1 MHEVGDPAPDG
12 GADVADDAHDA
23 AVPLTPQRGCLRMKY
38 SRGGSNRI
46 GVNKTSANICAIDIM
61 DFRFPNCV
69 DLPECDCSDSGR

>member
-23 AVPLTPQRGCLRMKY
+23 TVPLTPQRGCLWMKY

-46 GVNKTSANICAIDIM
+46 GDNKT
-61 DFRFPNCV
+61 
-69 DLPECDCSDSGR
+69 

>member
-38 SRGGSNRI
+38 SRGGSN
-46 GVNKTSANICAIDIM
+46 IM
-61 DFRFPNCV
+61 DFKFPNCV